1 MNDDPLYREIVSRA
15 ERARHSSRGV
25 NDELASLFDGILQE
39 MHGERKFD
47 DAELLEQVGRVKA
60 VLLSVTGETPTTSR
74 IPGGS
79 FLHRVVR
86 KLTRRQVRGLAD
98 QVQSLFIVQQ
108 QLIETIVAREI
119 VHQLRETRLTGL
131 LSQHVL
137 DRLAVLETIQYELAE
152 VLEAVRPS

>member
-1 MNDDPLYREIVSRA
+1 MNDDPLYREIVSSA
-15 ERARHSSRGV
+15 ERARHSSRVV
-25 NDELASLFDGILQE
+25 NDELGSLFDGILQE

-47 DAELLEQVGRVKA
+47 DSELLDQVERVKA
-60 VLLSVTGETPTTSR
+60 VLMSVTGETPTTSR

-79 FLHRVVR
+79 LFHSVIR

-108 QLIETIVAREI
+108 QLIETLVAREI
-119 VHQLRETRLTGL
+119 VHQLRETRLVGH

-137 DRLAVLETIQYELAE
+137 DRLAVLESIQQELAE
-152 VLEAVRPS
+152 VREAVHPS